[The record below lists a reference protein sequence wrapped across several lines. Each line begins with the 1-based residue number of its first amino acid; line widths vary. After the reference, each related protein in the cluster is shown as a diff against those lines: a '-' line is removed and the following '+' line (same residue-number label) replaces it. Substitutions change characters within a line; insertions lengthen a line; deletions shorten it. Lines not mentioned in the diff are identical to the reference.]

1 VLADRVLADRD
12 HARLRADLPARAG
25 LTRCIVMVR
34 TDHAARLDR
43 PRGFWV
49 FASVLAVLFVGAGAP
64 TPLYVVYEREYHFSA
79 IVLTLV
85 FAVYVV
91 ALLGAF
97 VLAGRLSDHIGRR
110 PVLLIALPINILA
123 AAAFLVADGTG
134 WLLVARAIQ
143 GVSVGLGTAALS
155 ASLLDTEPRG
165 RRGLGAV
172 ISSSAPLAGLA
183 VGALGSALLVQLAPD
198 PTRLVFWVL
207 AAALV
212 ASTAAIAL
220 TPEPAPGH
228 GRWRDALR
236 PQVNVP
242 RPIRPTFAAVAPCM
256 IATWALGGLYLSLGP
271 SLTRLLTGSSSF
283 VVGALVVVALVGTGA
298 TTGGLTQTIAPE
310 RRMVGG
316 TLLVVAGVVV
326 TGLAI
331 ATRSTVLLFAGSLV
345 AGLGF
350 GPSFAGVFALIT
362 RSAEAHERAGL
373 ISAVYVVSYSA
384 FSVPAVLA
392 GLAATR
398 WGLRPTALVYATA
411 VVLLATA
418 ALVAYRRV
426 AGRTPAVAA

>member
-1 VLADRVLADRD
+1 MAQTDQGPR
-12 HARLRADLPARAG
+12 PAR
-25 LTRCIVMVR
+25 
-34 TDHAARLDR
+34 
-43 PRGFWV
+43 PSGFWV
-49 FASVLAVLFVGAGAP
+49 FAAVLAVLFMGAGAP
-64 TPLYVVYEREYHFSA
+64 TPLYVVYEREYDFSA

-91 ALLGAF
+91 ALLAAF

-110 PVLLIALPINILA
+110 PVLLLALPINIA
-123 AAAFLVADGTG
+123 AALVFLVADATV
-134 WLLVARAIQ
+134 WLLIARTVQ
-143 GVSVGLGTAALS
+143 GVAVGLATAALS
-155 ASLLDTEPRG
+155 ASLLDTEPEGHRG
-165 RRGLGAV
+165 RGAV
-172 ISSSAPLAGLA
+172 VSSSAPLAGLA
-183 VGALGSALLVQLAPD
+183 VGALGSAVLVQLGPD

-207 AAALV
+207 TAALV
-212 ASTAAIAL
+212 ASTIAVAL
-220 TPEPAPGH
+220 TPEPAPAH
-228 GRWRDALR
+228 GQWRAALR
-236 PQVNVP
+236 PQVSVP
-242 RPIRPTFAAVAPCM
+242 RAIRPTFAAVAPCM

-271 SLTRLLTGSSSF
+271 SLTRMLTGSSSY

-298 TTGGLTQTIAPE
+298 TTGALTYAIAPE

-331 ATRSTVLLFAGSLV
+331 ATRSTVLLFAGSTV

-362 RSAEAHERAGL
+362 NRAEAHERAGL

-384 FSVPAVLA
+384 FSIPAVLA
-392 GLAATR
+392 GLASTE

-426 AGRTPAVAA
+426 AGRTPAVA